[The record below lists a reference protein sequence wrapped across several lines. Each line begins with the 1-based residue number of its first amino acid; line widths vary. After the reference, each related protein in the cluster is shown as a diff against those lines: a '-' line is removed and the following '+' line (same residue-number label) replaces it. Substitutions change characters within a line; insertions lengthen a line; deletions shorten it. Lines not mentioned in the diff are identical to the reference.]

1 MNDFLEL
8 CCFYPLLIV
17 VILLEISLS
26 LSGIKEAIKDSKTNV
41 FEFYEMEENM
51 AVAYATLI
59 AAGKKEFSKV
69 PARIKDEVKQILIDL
84 DLEYLIEE

>member
-1 MNDFLEL
+1 MIILNLILVVLFTVVVGVVLNLVEYATVIRCEKVTADIIKFL
-8 CCFYPLLIV
+8 F
-17 VILLEISLS
+17 
-26 LSGIKEAIKDSKTNV
+26 KED
-41 FEFYEMEENM
+41 EM

-84 DLEYLIEE
+84 DCEYLIEE